1 MELIEQIAI
10 LERAL
15 QEHIRKWDRFFN
27 GGEKIAPQ
35 IERER
40 IARRI
45 RFLSE
50 QTVNRRAEQF
60 RIEQLQHRF
69 TTYST
74 NWERMLRAREEG
86 RAPSGHTNPALRA
99 PDAANEKAPAAVH
112 ADEGDALYDRYCA
125 AKAERGLDVNV
136 NRETFDEQIK
146 MQRQKIEDRLG
157 RKVRFD
163 VQVENGKVRVVARK
177 TKKKSPGPDAG

>member
-1 MELIEQIAI
+1 MELTEQISI
-10 LERAL
+10 LERVL

-35 IERER
+35 VERDR

-99 PDAANEKAPAAVH
+99 PEAANASAAAAVQK
-112 ADEGDALYDRYCA
+112 EGENTLYDRYCK
-125 AKAERGLDVNV
+125 AKSERGLEVNV
-136 NRETFDEQIK
+136 NRETFDEQIDS
-146 MQRQKIEDRLG
+146 QRQKIEGRLG
-157 RKVRFD
+157 QKVRFD
-163 VQVENGKVRVVARK
+163 VQVEDGKVRVVARK
-177 TKKKSPGPDAG
+177 QKKK

>member
-1 MELIEQIAI
+1 MELTEQISI

-27 GGEKIAPQ
+27 GGEKVAPQ
-35 IERER
+35 VERDR

-86 RAPSGHTNPALRA
+86 RTPSGHTNPTLRA
-99 PDAANEKAPAAVH
+99 PEAANEKTPAAVN
-112 ADEGDALYDRYCA
+112 AGEEKSLYDRYCT
-125 AKAERGLDVNV
+125 AKADRGLDVNV
-136 NRETFDEQIK
+136 TRETFDQQIAL
-146 MQRQKIEDRLG
+146 QREKIEGRLG
-157 RKVRFD
+157 REVRFD
-163 VQVENGKVRVVARK
+163 VQVEDGKVRVVARK
-177 TKKKSPGPDAG
+177 KKKK